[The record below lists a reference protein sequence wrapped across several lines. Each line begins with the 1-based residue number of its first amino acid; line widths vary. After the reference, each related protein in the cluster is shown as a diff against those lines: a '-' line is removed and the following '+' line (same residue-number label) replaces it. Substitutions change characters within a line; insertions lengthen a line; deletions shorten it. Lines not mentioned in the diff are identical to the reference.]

1 MCSVPDLT
9 LRTEYQLFKQTEQS
23 LKTSHTHNQKTSS
36 SQQKI
41 VTSTNLKSS
50 LSVEKQIYVHKL
62 AVSGKLL
69 VEASNW
75 CVL

>member
-23 LKTSHTHNQKTSS
+23 LKTTHTHNQKTSS

-50 LSVEKQIYVHKL
+50 LSVEKQRYVYKL
-62 AVSGKLL
+62 AVSEKLL
-69 VEASNW
+69 VVASNW